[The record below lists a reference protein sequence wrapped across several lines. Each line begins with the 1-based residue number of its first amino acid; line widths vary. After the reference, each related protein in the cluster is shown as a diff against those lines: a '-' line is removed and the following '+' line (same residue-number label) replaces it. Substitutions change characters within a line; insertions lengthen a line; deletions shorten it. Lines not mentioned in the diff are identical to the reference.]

1 MKFKKVNIH
10 KAGSKEYYKDVIW
23 QIQDYLIMREEKT
36 DKERLRFINKLTKD
50 ALANKKLWYEIDTVG
65 KWQLPYKCAFRDVCL
80 VTKQGYIRNTFW

>member
-36 DKERLRFINKLTKD
+36 DKERLKFINKLTKD
-50 ALANKKLWYEIDTVG
+50 ALTNKELWYRMVEDTV
-65 KWQLPYKCAFRDVCL
+65 KK
-80 VTKQGYIRNTFW
+80 